1 MIKEWYSYEANNELT
16 RFLFS
21 SDMNGRKVRKLINY
35 NLIHSLG
42 RNIYSLEFGDYDET
56 SCSLK
61 VLTVSNNGDRD
72 KILNTVALTVLD
84 FFELHPDS
92 MVIATGSTPAR
103 TRLYQ
108 MSISK
113 NLHVIKTDLL
123 VYGFVNNEWEIFKKN
138 TNYEAF
144 YVIKTNTNFNK

>member
-1 MIKEWYSYEANNELT
+1 MIKEWYAYEANTELT
-16 RFLFS
+16 RFIFT
-21 SDMNGRKVRKLINY
+21 SDMNGVKISKLINY
-35 NLIHSLG
+35 KLVPSVG

-56 SCSLK
+56 TRSLQ
-61 VLTVSNNGDRD
+61 VLSISNNGDRD

-84 FFELHPDS
+84 FFEAHPDC

-108 MSISK
+108 MGISK
-113 NLHVIKTDLL
+113 NLHVIKTNLD
-123 VYGFVNNEWEIFKKN
+123 VYGFTKSEWQPFQSN

-144 YVIKTNTNFNK
+144 YVIKTNPNFKK